1 MNDRRG
7 VWAAAAA
14 YSLWGVLPI
23 YWKLVQAAP
32 ALEIL
37 GHRVVWSAVFLLGLL
52 LASRQG
58 GQWLGAWHRPKILL
72 TYAFSAALLSINWLT
87 YIWSVN
93 AGYIVDSS
101 LGYFITPLLSVLL
114 GVIFL
119 KERLRR
125 RQLVAVA
132 LAALGVLYLALNY
145 GVILWIPLTLAAS
158 FGLYGLLRKLAPL
171 DALAALALETSLL
184 FLPAAIYLGLRQAQ
198 GQAAFGADW
207 RLSGLLILAGIVTG
221 LPLLLFGY
229 GARRISLINLGILQ
243 YIAPTLQ
250 FLIGVLIYGEAFT
263 PTRLIGFA
271 LIWGAIIIYWGDGWR
286 QARRPAVAQATG
298 LPG

>member
-1 MNDRRG
+1 MGDRRG
-7 VWAAAAA
+7 VWAAVVA
-14 YSLWGVLPI
+14 YVLWGILPI

-37 GHRVVWSAVFLLGLL
+37 GHRIVWSVVFLLGLL
-52 LASRQG
+52 LVSRQAK
-58 GQWLGAWHRPKILL
+58 QWIGVWHRPKILL
-72 TYAFSAALLSINWLT
+72 TYAISAALLSINWLT

-101 LGYFITPLLSVLL
+101 LGYFITPLFSVLL
-114 GVIFL
+114 GVVFL

-125 RQLVAVA
+125 GQAVAVA
-132 LAALGVLYLALNY
+132 VAALGVLYLALNY
-145 GVILWIPLTLAAS
+145 GVVLWIPLTLAIS
-158 FGLYGLLRKLAPL
+158 FGLYGLLRKLTPL
-171 DALAALALETSLL
+171 DALAALALETSLI
-184 FLPAAIYLGLRQAQ
+184 FLPAALYLGWRQAQ
-198 GQAAFGADW
+198 GLAAFGADW
-207 RLSGLLILAGIVTG
+207 RLSVLLILAGVVTG

-229 GARRISLINLGILQ
+229 GARRITLISLGILQ

-250 FLIGVLIYGEAFT
+250 FLIGVAIYGEAFT

-271 LIWGAIIIYWGDGWR
+271 LIWGAILIYWTDVWR
-286 QARRPAVAQATG
+286 QARRLALARSAD